1 MAPRRIGIVHW
12 SWTRAAGRGRVGP
25 AGSGAG
31 GTAQGKLLGGAWSSQ
46 PRERQAC
53 LPRAVREDRSDS
65 MQRRTT
71 MPVIKVTDMAYGKL
85 RSPDLDAQEEFL
97 THFGMVRADRT
108 KNALYMRGTDPAHH
122 LHVTEKGDPGFVGIA
137 YYAAS
142 EEDLHKVARVPGASG
157 VEDIDEPGG
166 GKRVRLKEP
175 NGYQIEVVWGIQQ
188 LPLIPVSRD
197 PMNTGTEPLR
207 RAGKLM
213 RLPQDPTP
221 VKRIGHGV
229 MGSPKIKET
238 VQWFRDTLGFLCSDD
253 VYVENQN
260 NLIGSF
266 NRCDQGDEYVDH
278 HVFFCL
284 KHEQAGL
291 NHFSFE
297 VQDVDDV
304 FSGHQRL
311 EELGKYEHMW
321 GIGRHLLGSQVYDYW
336 ADPWGRVH
344 ERWADTDRLNAR
356 GGSNLLPAHEALG
369 SQWGGPP
376 PEKFIKRICP

>member
-1 MAPRRIGIVHW
+1 
-12 SWTRAAGRGRVGP
+12 
-25 AGSGAG
+25 
-31 GTAQGKLLGGAWSSQ
+31 
-46 PRERQAC
+46 
-53 LPRAVREDRSDS
+53 
-65 MQRRTT
+65 
-71 MPVIKVTDMAYGKL
+71 MPVIKVADMAYGKL

-122 LHVTEKGDPGFVGIA
+122 IHVTEKGDPGFIGIA

-188 LPLIPVSRD
+188 LPKIPVNRD

-213 RLPQDPTP
+213 RLPKQPTP
-221 VKRIGHGV
+221 IRRIGHGV
-229 MGSPKIKET
+229 MGSPKLKET
-238 VQWFRDTLGFLCSDD
+238 VHWFRDTLGFICSDD
-253 VYVENQN
+253 VYVESKD

-266 NRCDQGDEYVDH
+266 NRCDRGDEFVDH
-278 HVFFCL
+278 HVFFCI
-284 KHEQAGL
+284 KHDRAGL

-297 VQDVDDV
+297 VHDVDDV
-304 FSGHQRL
+304 FTGH
-311 EELGKYEHMW
+311 EIMEKVGKYEHMW

-356 GGSNLLPAHEALG
+356 TPGNLLSAEEALV
-369 SQWGGPP
+369 SQWGERPP
-376 PEKFIKRICP
+376 DKFIRHVSQ

>member
-1 MAPRRIGIVHW
+1 
-12 SWTRAAGRGRVGP
+12 
-25 AGSGAG
+25 
-31 GTAQGKLLGGAWSSQ
+31 
-46 PRERQAC
+46 
-53 LPRAVREDRSDS
+53 
-65 MQRRTT
+65 

-97 THFGMVRADRT
+97 THFGMVQADRT
-108 KNALYMRGTDPAHH
+108 PHALYMRGTDPAHH
-122 LHVTEKGDPGFVGIA
+122 IHVTEKGAPGFIGIA

-166 GKRVRLKEP
+166 GQRVRLKEP
-175 NGYQIEVVWGIQQ
+175 NGYQIEVVWGIQR
-188 LPLIPVSRD
+188 LPPIAVNRA

-207 RAGKLM
+207 RAGQLM
-213 RLPQDPTP
+213 RLPKDPTP
-221 VKRIGHGV
+221 IKRIGHGV
-229 MGSPKIKET
+229 MGSPKLKET
-238 VQWFRDTLGFLCSDD
+238 IQWFRDTLGFICSDD
-253 VYVENQN
+253 VYVENQD

-266 NRCDQGDEYVDH
+266 NRCDRGDEYVDH

-297 VQDVDDV
+297 VHDVDDV
-304 FSGHQRL
+304 FAGHQRL
-311 EELGKYEHMW
+311 EDLGKYEHMW

-356 GGSNLLPAHEALG
+356 SGSNLLPAHEALG

>member
-1 MAPRRIGIVHW
+1 
-12 SWTRAAGRGRVGP
+12 
-25 AGSGAG
+25 
-31 GTAQGKLLGGAWSSQ
+31 
-46 PRERQAC
+46 
-53 LPRAVREDRSDS
+53 
-65 MQRRTT
+65 

-122 LHVTEKGDPGFVGIA
+122 VHVTEKGDPGFIGIA

-142 EEDLHKVARVPGASG
+142 EEDLHKVAQVPGASG

-166 GKRVRLKEP
+166 GKRVRLTEP

-188 LPLIPVSRD
+188 LPSIPVSRD
-197 PMNTGTEPLR
+197 PMNTGAEPLR

-213 RLPQDPTP
+213 RLPKDPTP

-229 MGSPKIKET
+229 MGSPKLNET
-238 VQWFRDTLGFLCSDD
+238 VQWFRDTLGFICSDD
-253 VYVENQN
+253 VYVESQD

-266 NRCDQGDEYVDH
+266 NRCDRGDEYVDH

-297 VQDVDDV
+297 VHDVDDV
-304 FSGHQRL
+304 FTGHECL
-311 EELGKYEHMW
+311 EKLGKYEHMW

-356 GGSNLLPAHEALG
+356 SGSNLLPAHEALS

-376 PEKFIKRICP
+376 PERFIKRICP